1 MDEACGG
8 VPKIVDYFCHYI
20 HLIRSRQIHGQPIS
34 RIHIKPERDMISRR
48 SLMGTA
54 LGAPFLSLLP
64 GMARASAW
72 PSAGPIRLVV
82 AQGGGG
88 NADVVA
94 RILVEAL
101 EPVLGQSI
109 VVENNG
115 SASGMRATED
125 VSNAAPDG
133 YTLLVGTSSQL
144 VHNIALFEPLPV
156 DIASTLRG
164 VAMINE
170 VPMVMCVPADSPDAD
185 LAALTARIQA
195 DPATFQYGSGP
206 AGTTTHITG
215 ALFLQRIGAEGVV
228 HIPYPRSPE
237 AMVDLIAGRLSFV
250 FDPSLTAIGQVQGG
264 AVRALGV
271 SAPERLAALPDVATM
286 SEAGLP
292 DFVSQTWNTI
302 SAPAGTPDE
311 IVNRLNAAINE
322 IVQAPAMR
330 ARLQDLASIVPGA
343 KTPAEVDAY
352 YAQQR
357 ETWIPVVRATG
368 VRSTG

>member
-1 MDEACGG
+1 M
-8 VPKIVDYFCHYI
+8 I
-20 HLIRSRQIHGQPIS
+20 H
-34 RIHIKPERDMISRR
+34 RR
-48 SLMGTA
+48 ML
-54 LGAPFLSLLP
+54 LGSAIAAPFLSLLP
-64 GMARASAW
+64 RSARAAQW
-72 PSAGPIRLVV
+72 PAAGPIRLVV

-101 EPVLGQSI
+101 EPVLGQNI

-115 SASGMRATED
+115 TASGMRATED

-144 VHNIALFEPLPV
+144 VHNIALFDPLPV
-156 DIASTLRG
+156 DIASSLRG

-170 VPMVMCVPADSPDAD
+170 VPMVMCVPADSPDVD
-185 LAALTARIQA
+185 LTALTARIKA
-195 DPATFQYGSGP
+195 DPAAFQYGSGP

-228 HIPYPRSPE
+228 HIPYPRSPD
-237 AMVDLIAGRLSFV
+237 AMVDLVAGRLSFA
-250 FDPSLTAIGQVQGG
+250 FDPSLTAIGQVQGE

-271 SAPERLAALPDVATM
+271 SAPVRLAALSEVPTM
-286 SEAGLP
+286 DEAGLP
-292 DFVSQTWNTI
+292 GFVSQTWNTI

-311 IVNRLNAAINE
+311 IVTALNGMINE
-322 IVQAPAMR
+322 IVQSDAMR
-330 ARLQDLASIVPGA
+330 ARLEELASIVPAA

-352 YAQQR
+352 YAAQR
-357 ETWIPVVRATG
+357 ETWIPVVRGTG
-368 VRSTG
+368 ARVEG

>member
-1 MDEACGG
+1 M
-8 VPKIVDYFCHYI
+8 
-20 HLIRSRQIHGQPIS
+20 IR
-34 RIHIKPERDMISRR
+34 RR
-48 SLMGTA
+48 TLLGSA
-54 LGAPFLSLLP
+54 LAAPFLSVLP
-64 GMARASAW
+64 RAARAAAW
-72 PSAGPIRLVV
+72 PAAGPIRLVV

-101 EPVLGQSI
+101 EPKLGQRI
-109 VVENNG
+109 LVENNG

-144 VHNIALFEPLPV
+144 VHNIALFDPLPV
-156 DIASTLRG
+156 DIATTLRG

-170 VPMVMCVPADSPDAD
+170 VPMVMCVPAASPDAD
-185 LAALTARIQA
+185 LAALAGRILA
-195 DPATFQYGSGP
+195 DPAAYQYGSGP

-215 ALFLQRIGAEGVV
+215 ALFLDRIGAEGVV

-250 FDPSLTAIGQVQGG
+250 FDPSLTAIGQVQGA

-271 SAPERLAALPDVATM
+271 SAPVRLPALAEVPTM
-286 SEAGLP
+286 EEAGLP
-292 DFVSQTWNTI
+292 GFVSQTWNTI
-302 SAPAGTPDE
+302 SAPAGTPDT
-311 IVNRLNAAINE
+311 IVMALNGMINE
-322 IVQAPAMR
+322 IVQSDAMR
-330 ARLQDLASIVPGA
+330 ARLQDLASIVPPA

-352 YAQQR
+352 YAEQR
-357 ETWIPVVRATG
+357 QTWIPLVRETG
-368 VRSTG
+368 VRRQG

>member
-1 MDEACGG
+1 M
-8 VPKIVDYFCHYI
+8 I
-20 HLIRSRQIHGQPIS
+20 H
-34 RIHIKPERDMISRR
+34 RR
-48 SLMGTA
+48 MLLGSA
-54 LGAPFLSLLP
+54 LAAPFLSVLP
-64 GMARASAW
+64 RAAHAAQW
-72 PSAGPIRLVV
+72 PAAGPIRLVV

-115 SASGMRATED
+115 TASGMRATED

-144 VHNIALFEPLPV
+144 VHNIALFDPLPV
-156 DIASTLRG
+156 DITSTLRG

-170 VPMVMCVPADSPDAD
+170 VPMVMCVPAESPDAD
-185 LAALTARIQA
+185 LAALTKRIQA
-195 DPATFQYGSGP
+195 DPAAFQYGSGP

-228 HIPYPRSPE
+228 HIPYPRSPD
-237 AMVDLIAGRLSFV
+237 AMVDLVAGRLSFV

-264 AVRALGV
+264 AVRPLGV
-271 SAPERLAALPDVATM
+271 SAPVRLVALSDVPTM
-286 SEAGLP
+286 EEAGLP
-292 DFVSQTWNTI
+292 GFVSQTWNTI
-302 SAPAGTPDE
+302 SAPAGTPDD
-311 IVNRLNAAINE
+311 IVTALNGMIND
-322 IVQAPAMR
+322 IVQSDAMR
-330 ARLQDLASIVPGA
+330 ARLEELASIVPAA

-352 YAQQR
+352 YAAQR
-357 ETWIPVVRATG
+357 ETWIPVVRGTG
-368 VRSTG
+368 ARVEG

>member
-1 MDEACGG
+1 
-8 VPKIVDYFCHYI
+8 
-20 HLIRSRQIHGQPIS
+20 
-34 RIHIKPERDMISRR
+34 
-48 SLMGTA
+48 
-54 LGAPFLSLLP
+54 
-64 GMARASAW
+64 
-72 PSAGPIRLVV
+72 VV
-82 AQGGGG
+82 S
-88 NADVVA
+88 

-109 VVENNG
+109 LVENNG
-115 SASGMRATED
+115 TASGMRATED

-156 DIASTLRG
+156 DIETTLRG

-170 VPMVMCVPADSPDAD
+170 VPMVMCVPNESPDAD
-185 LAALTARIQA
+185 LAALTARLQA
-195 DPATFQYGSGP
+195 NPASFQYGSGP
-206 AGTTTHITG
+206 AGTTTHISG

-264 AVRALGV
+264 AVRPMGV
-271 SAPERLAALPDVATM
+271 SAPVRLAALSDVPTM
-286 SEAGLP
+286 EEAGLP
-292 DFVSQTWNTI
+292 GFVSQTWNTI

-311 IVNRLNAAINE
+311 IVMALNGMINE
-322 IVQAPAMR
+322 IVQSDAMR
-330 ARLQDLASIVPGA
+330 ARLEELASIVPAA

-352 YAQQR
+352 YAEQR
-357 ETWIPVVRATG
+357 ETWIPVVRGTG
-368 VRSTG
+368 VRAGG

>member
-1 MDEACGG
+1 M
-8 VPKIVDYFCHYI
+8 IRRRT
-20 HLIRSRQIHGQPIS
+20 LIGSALAAPVL
-34 RIHIKPERDMISRR
+34 
-48 SLMGTA
+48 SLMPRA
-54 LGAPFLSLLP
+54 
-64 GMARASAW
+64 ARASEW
-72 PSAGPIRLVV
+72 PAARPIRLVV

-94 RILVEAL
+94 RILAEAL

-115 SASGMRATED
+115 TASGMRATED

-144 VHNIALFEPLPV
+144 VHNIALFDPLPV

-185 LAALTARIQA
+185 LAALTSRLLA
-195 DPATFQYGSGP
+195 DPSAFQFGSGP
-206 AGTTTHITG
+206 SGTTTHVTG
-215 ALFLQRIGAEGVV
+215 ALYLQQIGAEGVV

-237 AMVDLIAGRLSFV
+237 AMADLIAGRLTFV

-271 SAPERLAALPDVATM
+271 SAPVRLPALADVPTM
-286 SEAGLP
+286 DEAGLP
-292 DFVSQTWNTI
+292 GFVSQTWNTI
-302 SAPAGTPDE
+302 AAPAGTPDQ
-311 IVNRLNAAINE
+311 IVMALNAMINE
-322 IVQAPAMR
+322 IVQSEAMR
-330 ARLQDLASIVPGA
+330 SRLEGLASIVPPA

-352 YAQQR
+352 YAEKR
-357 ETWIPVVRATG
+357 ETWIPVVRGTG
-368 VRSTG
+368 ARQEG

>member
-1 MDEACGG
+1 MLLG
-8 VPKIVDYFCHYI
+8 
-20 HLIRSRQIHGQPIS
+20 S
-34 RIHIKPERDMISRR
+34 
-48 SLMGTA
+48 A
-54 LGAPFLSLLP
+54 LAAPFLSLLP
-64 GMARASAW
+64 RAAHAAQW
-72 PSAGPIRLVV
+72 PAAGPIRLVV

-115 SASGMRATED
+115 TASGMRATED

-144 VHNIALFEPLPV
+144 VHNIALFDPLPV
-156 DIASTLRG
+156 DITSTLRG

-170 VPMVMCVPADSPDAD
+170 VPMVMCVPANSPDAD

-195 DPATFQYGSGP
+195 DPAAFQYGSGP

-228 HIPYPRSPE
+228 HIPYPRSPD
-237 AMVDLIAGRLSFV
+237 AMVDLVAGRLSFV

-264 AVRALGV
+264 AVRPLGV
-271 SAPERLAALPDVATM
+271 SAPVRLAALSDVPTM
-286 SEAGLP
+286 EEAGLP
-292 DFVSQTWNTI
+292 GFVSQTWNTI

-311 IVNRLNAAINE
+311 IVTALNGMVNE
-322 IVQAPAMR
+322 IVQSDAMR
-330 ARLQDLASIVPGA
+330 ARLEELASIVPMA

-352 YAQQR
+352 YAAQR
-357 ETWIPVVRATG
+357 ETWIPVVRGTG
-368 VRSTG
+368 ARVEG